1 MNPPIYFK
9 SFEDVK
15 NQFGNVITTYCKTY
29 SDGGYDDEGLPESLI
44 SDFYI
49 LTKHDISEYTLQHF
63 HSEKWFG
70 EEQEQEKEDM
80 YFYCQGTTQLRKNLH
95 TSNKHLYRTL
105 REKIDK
111 NKEPELYDILSS
123 VIDYNK

>member
-1 MNPPIYFK
+1 MNQPVYFK

-15 NQFGNVITTYCKTY
+15 NQFDNVITTYCETY
-29 SDGGYDDEGLPESLI
+29 SDGGYDDERLPESVI
-44 SDFYI
+44 TDFYI
-49 LTKHDISEYTLQHF
+49 LTKHTGISISKYILYHY

-70 EEQEQEKEDM
+70 GEPEEDT
-80 YFYCQGTTQLRKNLH
+80 YFYYEGSTGLCKNLY
-95 TSNKHLYRTL
+95 TSNKHLFRTI

-123 VIDYNK
+123 IIDYNK

>member
-1 MNPPIYFK
+1 MNPPVYFK

-29 SDGGYDDEGLPESLI
+29 SDGGYDDEELPESLI

-63 HSEKWFG
+63 HREKWFG
-70 EEQEQEKEDM
+70 EEQEKEDM
-80 YFYCQGTTQLRKNLH
+80 YFYYEGTTRLCKNLH
-95 TSNKHLYRTL
+95 TSNKHLYRAL
-105 REKIDK
+105 KEKIDK

-123 VIDYNK
+123 IIE